1 METHLSAPT
10 KEEVDLQQLNQ
21 SGRNDSWISYR
32 GSTPEEM
39 LEALK
44 NVSANRFRVKKQ
56 SSHSF
61 CEEETKRIFGFSKKM
76 VRRCKLKCA
85 SSKNCT
91 FELNFKFDLKLRKYI
106 FQVKCLEHTEHEVQ
120 VKKNER
126 TFQSDLK
133 PAELRMLKYLGV
145 ADTPLT
151 SVEVALHREFPGIY
165 FDKELLKRQL
175 KKAREEGRDSE
186 DTNIQILIKTGKRC
200 LSNGGN
206 FELYYS
212 NDTEGRPRLKGLTFQ
227 EQLQVKRKNIYSE
240 SIRIDT
246 THGLSRYIFVAMFS
260 MGVDCFMKTVNF
272 GCTLM
277 QTEHHEQV
285 IRGLKDLGLEHT
297 EVMMSDDS
305 LALAKAAKLL
315 GAEQVR
321 CVKHFSA
328 SSSLVAKGL
337 RGPFVSDFLERVNQA
352 VREDFHT
359 NEKLDAH
366 LQKLSFDL
374 PELE

>member
-10 KEEVDLQQLNQ
+10 KEEVDLQQRNQ
-21 SGRNDSWISYR
+21 SETNNSWISYR

-39 LEALK
+39 VEVVNK
-44 NVSANRFRVKKQ
+44 VSANRFRVKKQ

-61 CEEETKRIFGFSKKM
+61 CEEETKRIFGSSKKM
-76 VRRCKLKCA
+76 V
-85 SSKNCT
+85 
-91 FELNFKFDLKLRKYI
+91 
-106 FQVKCLEHTEHEVQ
+106 QHTEHEVQ

-126 TFQSDLK
+126 KFQPNLK
-133 PAELRMLKYLGV
+133 PAELRMLKYIGV
-145 ADTPLT
+145 ADTHLT

-165 FDKELLKRQL
+165 FDKVLLKRQL
-175 KKAREEGRDSE
+175 KRAREEGRDSE
-186 DTNIQILIKTGKRC
+186 DNNIQILIKTGKRC

-240 SIRIDT
+240 SIQIDT
-246 THGLSRYIFVAMFS
+246 THGLSRYIFVVMFPV
-260 MGVDCFMKTVNF
+260 GVDCFMKAVNF

-277 QTEHHEQV
+277 QTENHEQV

-297 EVMMSDDS
+297 EVMMRDGS

-315 GAEQVR
+315 GA
-321 CVKHFSA
+321 
-328 SSSLVAKGL
+328 
-337 RGPFVSDFLERVNQA
+337 
-352 VREDFHT
+352 
-359 NEKLDAH
+359 
-366 LQKLSFDL
+366 
-374 PELE
+374 